1 MAEVKRRELE
11 LKVKDLGD
19 LGVERW
25 RSFASDRE
33 DLESEIKLVRG
44 EVKGLKAQIEELR
57 QYVCSTTGHDF
68 CSHGD
73 YLQRFETCVRCGLQ
87 QSRVGGK

>member
-1 MAEVKRRELE
+1 VAEVKRRELE

-19 LGVERW
+19 LYAERW
-25 RSFASDRE
+25 LGFAS

-44 EVKGLKAQIEELR
+44 EVKGLKAQLEELR

-73 YLQRFETCVRCGLQ
+73 YLQRFETCMRCGLQ
-87 QSRVGGK
+87 QPRVGGK